1 MTRAVLDAN
10 VLVSAILS
18 PKGTPAKVLTAWQ
31 AEQFHLVLSEAV
43 LDEIDRV
50 LRYPRIVRRHRW
62 SEERLQ
68 GFIEDLTHLAI
79 MTPGMVH
86 LTVIAEDPPDDRYLE
101 CAIEGEA
108 EYIVSGDQHLLD
120 LAEYQGI
127 SIVTPRVFLNVLRR
141 QPGP

>member
-31 AEQFHLVLSEAV
+31 AEQFHLVLSETV
-43 LDEIDRV
+43 LDEIDHV

-62 SEERLQ
+62 SEGRLQ
-68 GFIEDLTHLAI
+68 GFIEDLAHLAI
-79 MTPGMVH
+79 MTPGVVH
-86 LTVIAEDPPDDRYLE
+86 FTVIAEDPPDDRYLE

-127 SIVTPRVFLNVLRR
+127 SIVTPRVFLNILRR
-141 QPGP
+141 QPRP

>member
-10 VLVSAILS
+10 VLVGAILS

-50 LRYPRIVRRHRW
+50 LRYPRIARRHGW

-68 GFIEDLTHLAI
+68 ALS
-79 MTPGMVH
+79 
-86 LTVIAEDPPDDRYLE
+86 R
-101 CAIEGEA
+101 
-108 EYIVSGDQHLLD
+108 
-120 LAEYQGI
+120 I
-127 SIVTPRVFLNVLRR
+127 SPISRL
-141 QPGP
+141 